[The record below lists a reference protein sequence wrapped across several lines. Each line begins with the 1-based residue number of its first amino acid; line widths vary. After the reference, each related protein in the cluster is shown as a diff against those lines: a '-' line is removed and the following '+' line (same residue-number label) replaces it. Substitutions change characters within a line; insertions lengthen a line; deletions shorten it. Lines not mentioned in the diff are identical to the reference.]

1 MTRERSSV
9 HVLASGFEPFAGRIV
24 NASWAAL
31 RTLGPASCE
40 GVRLTAVE
48 LPVSRRD
55 AADRLLD
62 AWSDC
67 GADAI
72 VMFGEACE
80 RAQVTPERVAIN
92 IDDYRIAD
100 NRGAQPRNEP
110 IVASGPVG
118 YFSTLPLDAMIGA
131 LEAEA
136 IPCAMSNTAGTYLC
150 NHVFYRVMHA
160 LAVER
165 RALPA
170 GFVHLPCLEHA
181 RDGTVDTPPS
191 PMSADELSNAV
202 RICVQQAANAAKRA
216 LKKNHPRHRPS

>member
-1 MTRERSSV
+1 MTREHQAV
-9 HVLASGFEPFAGRIV
+9 HVLASGFEPFAGRSV

-67 GADAI
+67 GVDAI

-100 NRGAQPRNEP
+100 NLGAQPRNEP

-131 LEAEA
+131 LETET
-136 IPCAMSNTAGTYLC
+136 IPCAVSNTAGTYLC

-165 RALPA
+165 RRLPA
-170 GFVHLPCLEHA
+170 GFVHLPCLEHG
-181 RDGTVDTPPS
+181 RDGAFDTQPS
-191 PMSADELSNAV
+191 PMNVDALSNAD
-202 RICVQQAANAAKRA
+202 RICVQEAATASKRV
-216 LKKNHPRHRPS
+216 LG